1 MGIIIGLLAFFLVI
15 AVLVHAKAI
24 LKTLVSIAWTGI
36 QVTVVGLI
44 LLVVS
49 INLLPLLVS

>member
-1 MGIIIGLLAFFLVI
+1 MGIIIGLLAFSLVI

-49 INLLPLLVS
+49 INLLPILVS